1 LLPDVG
7 KIPLIDA
14 TLIEDPSEAG
24 HDDEESLC
32 SASTQSS
39 NTLSTTDPVN
49 ANNRDFKIFV
59 DGKSGQR
66 HSIHL
71 VAPTAQDKEAWISDI
86 SQCLDNIHMHSLLS
100 PGIGTSGGKLI
111 KLLANNWNK
120 CLMSSYLPI
129 PKLQYLQVIKRY
141 ALTGRCSKMTSTLDF
156 LEHLTHANC
165 LKYVTQL
172 PKDFCKDSPTY
183 VSYQSISLTH
193 FCLHIECSQVRLF
206 LFPRISD
213 S

>member
-1 LLPDVG
+1 MFSLFKSHDYRYKVSSAFKLSIKRNNFVHSQFRTSAGRLHLLPDVG
-7 KIPLIDA
+7 KIPLMDA

-24 HDDEESLC
+24 NDDEESLC

-39 NTLSTTDPVN
+39 NLSTADPVN

-100 PGIGTSGGKLI
+100 PGIGGTSGGKT
-111 KLLANNWNK
+111 
-120 CLMSSYLPI
+120 CFEF
-129 PKLQYLQVIKRY
+129 
-141 ALTGRCSKMTSTLDF
+141 CS
-156 LEHLTHANC
+156 
-165 LKYVTQL
+165 
-172 PKDFCKDSPTY
+172 P
-183 VSYQSISLTH
+183 
-193 FCLHIECSQVRLF
+193 
-206 LFPRISD
+206 
-213 S
+213 